1 MWICDWNNSITYDII
16 SCCSAILHFL
26 SFRHS
31 LGLGC
36 ARRFGGIVPASW
48 LPVAGSPC
56 RSLLVAGR
64 LLAQGRSVG
73 SAPGC
78 RAVLSP
84 VGSPVSS
91 LNGRRPAVGGS
102 ELGSR

>member
-1 MWICDWNNSITYDII
+1 M
-16 SCCSAILHFL
+16 HFV

-31 LGLGC
+31 LGLGL
-36 ARRFGGIVPASW
+36 ARHFGGIVPAPW
-48 LPVAGSPC
+48 LRAAGVPC

-73 SAPGC
+73 SAPGY

-91 LNGRRPAVGGS
+91 PDGRRPAAGGL
-102 ELGSR
+102 EWGSR